1 MSLKVIGKV
10 RLEGVVSAP
19 PSKSYTHRAFII
31 SSLAE
36 GKSEILNPLISRDT
50 LATIR
55 ACEALGSVIE
65 NKGGGVWY
73 VSGTSSP
80 RTPEDVVNVEN
91 SGTTIRI
98 MTAVSALAPGFT
110 VLTGDS
116 SIRQRPM
123 GPLIRSL
130 GDLGVKCFSTR
141 GNDKPP
147 IIVEGGGI
155 RGGETRIPGHISSQ
169 FISALVIA
177 CPLAKN
183 ETRIIFTSE
192 LKSKP
197 YLDMT
202 LEFLNIF
209 RAEVEYSP
217 KLGLI
222 IPPQQK
228 YSPAGVKIPGDFSSA
243 SFVLSAAAI
252 TDSDVKIQNLDINT
266 AQGDKK
272 IIDLLLE
279 MGAEVEVGKNY
290 VRVIGGKKLKGIS
303 FDCGDNP
310 DLLPV
315 LAVLG
320 SVAEGKTE
328 IFNAQHVRFKE
339 SDRIS
344 TMAREL
350 SKMGVRVEEKPDALI
365 VYGGSLKGAQVE
377 SYNDHRVLMA
387 LSVAALA
394 AEGETVISGVESVDV
409 SYPSFIED
417 MISLGADFK
426 LVNKND
432 G

>member
-1 MSLKVIGKV
+1 MSLKVIGKGS
-10 RLEGVVSAP
+10 LEGAISAP
-19 PSKSYTHRAFII
+19 PSKSYTHRVFVIA
-31 SSLAE
+31 SLAE

-50 LATIR
+50 LSTIR
-55 ACEALGSVIE
+55 ACEALGSAIE
-65 NKGGGVWY
+65 SRGEGIWY
-73 VSGTSSP
+73 VSGSSSLK
-80 RTPEDVVNVEN
+80 TPEDVINVDN

-123 GPLIRSL
+123 GPLITSL
-130 GDLGVKCFSTR
+130 GELGAKCFSTR
-141 GNDKPP
+141 GDGKPP

-155 RGGETRIPGHISSQ
+155 KGGETKIPGHISSQ
-169 FISALVIA
+169 FISALLIA
-177 CPLAKN
+177 CPLAEN
-183 ETRIIFTSE
+183 ETRISFTSE

-202 LEFLNIF
+202 LEFLNYF
-209 RAEVEYSP
+209 RGKIEYLP
-217 KLGLI
+217 NLGLI
-222 IPPQQK
+222 IPPQQT
-228 YSPAGVKIPGDFSSA
+228 YLPASVRIPGDFSSA
-243 SFVLSAAAI
+243 SLVLSAAAI
-252 TDSDVKIQNLDINT
+252 TDSDVKIQNLDMDT

-272 IIDLLLE
+272 IVDLLQE
-279 MGAEVEVGKNY
+279 MGAEIEVGEKY
-290 VRVIGGKKLKGIS
+290 VRVKGDKKLNGIS

-344 TMAREL
+344 TMAKEL

-365 VYGGSLKGAQVE
+365 VYGGKIKGAHVE

-417 MISLGADFK
+417 MISLGGF
-426 LVNKND
+426 
-432 G
+432 